1 MEEMKIENEVVAT
14 EETTVNEQE
23 GGKSGLGVALEMFG
37 WGALIG
43 GGISAGRMLTEN
55 VVIPGVKKVI
65 GLFKNRK
72 KKDSKEETNED
83 DYLYDENDEF
93 EKADE

>member
-1 MEEMKIENEVVAT
+1 MEEMKIENEVAT

-23 GGKSGLGVALEMFG
+23 EEKAGFGTALEVFG
-37 WGALIG
+37 LGALIG
-43 GGISAGRMLTEN
+43 GGAAAGKLITEK
-55 VVIPGVKKVI
+55 VIIPGAKKLI
-65 GLFKNRK
+65 GFFKNRK

>member
-1 MEEMKIENEVVAT
+1 MEEMRIENEVTT
-14 EETTVNEQE
+14 EETLNNEETTESNGTLGTVII
-23 GGKSGLGVALEMFG
+23 GT
-37 WGALIG
+37 LIG
-43 GGISAGRMLTEN
+43 VGIVAGEEIGKFALN
-55 VVIPGVKKVI
+55 KVLKPGAKKFV

-72 KKDSKEETNED
+72 KNSKEETNED

>member
-1 MEEMKIENEVVAT
+1 MEEMKIENEVAT

-23 GGKSGLGVALEMFG
+23 GGRSGLSVALEMFG
-37 WGALIG
+37 WGALLG
-43 GGISAGRMLTEN
+43 AGASAGRLLTEN
-55 VVIPGVKKVI
+55 VIVPGAKKI
-65 GLFKNRK
+65 SGLFKNRK
-72 KKDSKEETNED
+72 KKVSKEETNED

>member
-1 MEEMKIENEVVAT
+1 MEEMKIENEVAT

-23 GGKSGLGVALEMFG
+23 EGKSGLAAGLEMFG
-37 WGALIG
+37 FGALVG
-43 GGISAGRMLTEN
+43 GGLAVGRILTEDI
-55 VVIPGVKKVI
+55 VIPGVKKVF
-65 GLFKNRK
+65 GFFKNRK
-72 KKDSKEETNED
+72 KKVSKEETNED